1 MQPGQRVHGRE
12 NLAGSWLEASSG
24 RTFKLSND
32 KQFVEKLED
41 VVGLYLNPPENAIVL
56 SCDDRCRPWTA
67 RNPGYL

>member
-1 MQPGQRVHGRE
+1 MPH
-12 NLAGSWLEASSG
+12 LA

-32 KQFVEKLED
+32 KQFVEYSMED

-56 SCDDRCRPWTA
+56 SCDEKSQTAAPWTA